1 MEKLDDIIEQLQGAV
16 KAHGAQAKFLKDKV
30 KPLVKKDS
38 PGKFLGAINPVKAI
52 GSVVKGIKNR
62 DEYGGGVMG
71 AIKGTAGEITGGTEK
86 NRNENINNKLDE
98 IIAGISELSGEE
110 QPGMTDVASTPSP
123 AAAPLSMAN
132 NKKFGQFMSS
142 PQQSPYSNRT
152 GGKNSTF
159 NKDKAAVMMAVSDPN
174 TNTSG
179 ALFKKKK

>member
-16 KAHGAQAKFLKDKV
+16 KAHGDQAKFLENKV

-38 PGKFLGAINPVKAI
+38 PGKFLGLPNPIKAL

-98 IIAGISELSGEE
+98 IISSISKLSGEE
-110 QPGMTDVASTPSP
+110 EPGMADITQTSAG
-123 AAAPLSMAN
+123 AAPLSMAN

-159 NKDKAAVMMAVSDPN
+159 NKDKAVVMMAVSDPN
-174 TNTSG
+174 TKTSG
-179 ALFKKKK
+179 SLFKKKV